1 MKQTSKILSIVALF
15 AAGALT
21 VSCNSLKEE
30 LEVSVPDTVQVKT
43 FTSTVGFDAT
53 KALTS
58 AGVKTFAAD
67 ETIAVFYTNESSNL
81 VKTTYTFTAGDL
93 IDGGRRATITVS
105 MDEPQANGAVK
116 YIYPAAMANNDGSV
130 NYSALNAQ
138 DGTLETLAANFD
150 VATFDGNLTAEAAL
164 PASVNLSNQLAIGE
178 FTIKNWGGDAI
189 TNSITSLTVENGGNS
204 YTVSPSSLDTIYV
217 AMQPVTTG
225 DIVFTATDGTSN
237 YCKTV
242 SGKTLARNNLY
253 PVSLKMNKVV
263 SLAALESDYT
273 ALDGDILTGTRD
285 GTYQISI
292 TDGATVTL
300 KDVNITGKGEEYT
313 GYAGITCLGDA
324 TILLSGT
331 NSVKGGADEYGSGTG
346 SWPGIFVPY
355 DKTLTIDG
363 TGSLDARPSGRNEWA
378 PGIGSSI
385 DDWCGNIIIQGGS
398 VTATGGDYSAGI
410 GSFDKSGCG
419 NITITGSANVT
430 ATGGQRGAGIGCGRE
445 GYCGNITISTTGTVT
460 AQGGREGAG
469 IGTGYRGNCGNI
481 TISKGTVTATGEAR
495 AAGIGTGWPDG
506 IGSSICGDITITTGV
521 TSVTATRGSGGQCSI
536 GKGEYGADCG
546 FVTIGGTVYM
556 EGGFFIVD
564 EEIDGETYLT
574 QSPLVYTP

>member
-1 MKQTSKILSIVALF
+1 MGPIRF
-15 AAGALT
+15 
-21 VSCNSLKEE
+21 
-30 LEVSVPDTVQVKT
+30 
-43 FTSTVGFDAT
+43 
-53 KALTS
+53 
-58 AGVKTFAAD
+58 
-67 ETIAVFYTNESSNL
+67 
-81 VKTTYTFTAGDL
+81 
-93 IDGGRRATITVS
+93 R
-105 MDEPQANGAVK
+105 
-116 YIYPAAMANNDGSV
+116 
-130 NYSALNAQ
+130 
-138 DGTLETLAANFD
+138 
-150 VATFDGNLTAEAAL
+150 
-164 PASVNLSNQLAIGE
+164 
-178 FTIKNWGGDAI
+178 
-189 TNSITSLTVENGGNS
+189 
-204 YTVSPSSLDTIYV
+204 
-217 AMQPVTTG
+217 
-225 DIVFTATDGTSN
+225 
-237 YCKTV
+237 
-242 SGKTLARNNLY
+242 
-253 PVSLKMNKVV
+253 
-263 SLAALESDYT
+263 
-273 ALDGDILTGTRD
+273 
-285 GTYQISI
+285 
-292 TDGATVTL
+292 ATVTL

-481 TISKGTVTATGEAR
+481 TISKGIVTATGEAR